1 MRRTTWRPRWR
12 SLPLAD
18 LQCHVRVDIHLDAP
32 EDVQRDNVLCLGRHP
47 SFHVGKSWEELG
59 KEKSLL
65 SKNRKSW
72 EVPKG
77 QDVYNKWFYQKGIEP
92 EYRKNRSGKMV
103 TGSVPSR
110 LVARFVV
117 CKPQGKK
124 EDASRSAHMQKS
136 KRYESGIR
144 TLSPGQAIISSPSP

>member
-1 MRRTTWRPRWR
+1 M
-12 SLPLAD
+12 PLAD
-18 LQCHVRVDIHLDAP
+18 AQCTVRVDIHLDAP
-32 EDVQRDNVLCLGRHP
+32 EVVQCDNVLCLGRHP

-59 KEKSLL
+59 VEKSLL

-92 EYRKNRSGKMV
+92 EYRKNWSGKMV

-136 KRYESGIR
+136 KSSEAGLEPR
-144 TLSPGQAIISSPSP
+144 TLGLAVRANDR